1 MKSDMQKDDLKKV
14 KAIADYQFGVGV
26 GDALFTGNI
35 KIEKS
40 KKQVR

>member
-1 MKSDMQKDDLKKV
+1 MNQIAKDDLKKV

-35 KIEKS
+35 KLKKV